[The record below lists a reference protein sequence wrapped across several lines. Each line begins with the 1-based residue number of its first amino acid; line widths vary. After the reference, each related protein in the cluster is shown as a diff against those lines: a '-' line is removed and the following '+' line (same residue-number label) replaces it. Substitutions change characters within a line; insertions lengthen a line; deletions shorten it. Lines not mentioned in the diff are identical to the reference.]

1 MATLRLHDF
10 DALAVQ
16 VEYGR
21 LFQIDDFARAWPL
34 SQIAVGT
41 QLAVQS
47 EQRIKGVADALAAT
61 RDTMTWVDAAQAR
74 PDLEF
79 FYQQLLERQ
88 PGLVGG
94 KLPDAAFYG

>member
-1 MATLRLHDF
+1 MYCYNKWTRQGTCDNINTALRQEVRQKNSPTPEPCGAMAARY
-10 DALAVQ
+10 
-16 VEYGR
+16 VEM
-21 LFQIDDFARAWPL
+21 LTP
-34 SQIAVGT
+34 
-41 QLAVQS
+41 
-47 EQRIKGVADALAAT
+47 EGVADALAAT